1 MQDGLIGT
9 FEGWW
14 VFLDW
19 QTLHRGNYS
28 AVLNMMYLQALRYG
42 AAICELAG
50 DAKSAGTYST
60 RAQALTTTIGKY
72 FWNET
77 TKQWRDGFDAAT
89 KEPVEEVSQH
99 ANTLAMLLGLKREHR
114 AKIARE
120 VLIKSANARKGKV
133 LTASP
138 FFYAYVLE
146 ALAEA
151 GFRGEVV
158 QIIRDKWG

>member
-60 RAQALTTTIGKY
+60 RAQALTTTELGAL
-72 FWNET
+72 T
-77 TKQWRDGFDAAT
+77 TTQVAAL
-89 KEPVEEVSQH
+89 E
-99 ANTLAMLLGLKREHR
+99 
-114 AKIARE
+114 
-120 VLIKSANARKGKV
+120 
-133 LTASP
+133 TASS
-138 FFYAYVLE
+138 LE
-146 ALAEA
+146 AIEKMLP
-151 GFRGEVV
+151 
-158 QIIRDKWG
+158 